1 MATKIMYRQLHLING
16 SIHLHDW
23 QMSGYVT
30 LDEIHV
36 HYDDQLKDE
45 HRQMILD
52 GIEKRKQ
59 DLNKELILLD
69 KKKQDLLCITYN
81 VVQEPHAP
89 DSDFTKVT
97 YIKTDN
103 SSPMWMEAQYTPENI
118 NGELHIDWA

>member
-52 GIEKRKQ
+52 GIEKRKS

-69 KKKQDLLCITYN
+69 KKKQDLLCITHN
-81 VVQEPHAP
+81 VGQEPSPHTTAF
-89 DSDFTKVT
+89 D
-97 YIKTDN
+97 DN
-103 SSPMWMEAQYTPENI
+103 GFWEEVDGN
-118 NGELHIDWA
+118 